1 MPPPDVTQ
9 LIERAISE
17 RLVLSLTYRAVDGV
31 VGTFAV
37 EPLAIRFDRA
47 KHRVLW
53 CWNRDAGHIESLLW
67 DGGEDATGTGEV
79 FAPRPWTEEG

>member
-1 MPPPDVTQ
+1 MPTPDVTH

-17 RLVLSLTYRAVDGV
+17 RLVLSVTYRTVEGAR
-31 VGTFAV
+31 GTFAV

-53 CWNRDAGHIESLLW
+53 CWNRDVGHIESLLW
-67 DGGEDATGTGEV
+67 DCIEDATETGEV